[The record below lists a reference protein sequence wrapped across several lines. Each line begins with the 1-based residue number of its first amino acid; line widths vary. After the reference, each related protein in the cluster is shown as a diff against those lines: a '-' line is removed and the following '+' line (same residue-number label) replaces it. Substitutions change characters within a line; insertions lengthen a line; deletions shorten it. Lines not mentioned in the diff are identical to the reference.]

1 MVLVT
6 GGTGLVGSH
15 LLYAL
20 AADGEKIRAL
30 YRTAAKIDSV
40 KELFEWYGDKGEAL
54 FNKIEWVSGDITR
67 IPSLEKAFDGVRT
80 VYHTAAYISFD
91 PKNEE
96 KLLKA
101 NYEGTANIVN
111 MCIAKGVPQLC
122 YTSSIAT
129 ISGNNT
135 ILDEENHWD
144 ASHSNVYATSK
155 YLAEMEVWRGGQ
167 EGLKIAIVNPGVIFG
182 PGNWR
187 RGSGWFF
194 TRLATGMRYFP
205 PGGTGFIG
213 VWDVV
218 TAMRQ
223 LMDSGVYQQ
232 RFILVSENLSFKE
245 VFDQIARELGVSPPE
260 KKLQPWMLEVLWRL
274 DWLRC
279 ALGSGK
285 RQLSKAVAHSL
296 QHPKK
301 YDNGK
306 IGKAIPF
313 SFEPLGKVLE
323 VCARHFK
330 DSRAET

>member
-6 GGTGLVGSH
+6 GATGLVGSH
-15 LLYAL
+15 LLHAL
-20 AADGEKIRAL
+20 AEDGEKIRAL
-30 YRTAAKIDSV
+30 YRTAAKIDQV
-40 KELFEWYGDKGEAL
+40 KELFEWYGEKGITL
-54 FNKIEWVSGDITR
+54 FEKIEWIAGDITE
-67 IPSLEKAFDGVRT
+67 IPSLEKAFEGVKT

-111 MCIAKGVPQLC
+111 MCLAKGVGQLC

-129 ISGNNT
+129 ISGNKD
-135 ILDEENHWD
+135 ILDEEDHWD
-144 ASHSNVYATSK
+144 AAHSNVYATSK
-155 YLAEMEVWRGGQ
+155 YLAEMEVWRGGE

-194 TRLATGMRYFP
+194 TRLASGIQYYP
-205 PGGTGFIG
+205 PGGTGFVG

-218 TAMRQ
+218 KAMRK
-223 LMDSGVYQQ
+223 LMESGIYQQ
-232 RFILVSENLSFKE
+232 RFILVGENLSFKN
-245 VFDQIARELGVSPPE
+245 VFDAISKLLGATPPE
-260 KKLQPWMLEVLWRL
+260 KELKSWMLEVLWRA

-279 ALGSGK
+279 ALGGGK

-296 QHPKK
+296 KNPKK
-301 YDNGK
+301 YDNRR
-306 IGKAIPF
+306 ICKAISMDFQPM
-313 SFEPLGKVLE
+313 ENVLRI
-323 VCARHFK
+323 CSRHFK
-330 DSRAET
+330 DTSGA